1 MCFANRF
8 VGFWSIPAYTM
19 QGLDAEISRYFSK
32 SVQNYIISSRAVQGQ
47 HEMQEAT
54 PGERN
59 DVVQRWHNFTSD
71 LDKFYRWKK
80 KENVAGKQPEETRQ
94 YSPEA
99 AHERPRTGWLHT
111 KNLSFEE
118 RKKLHADKEAWE
130 RKNSGTSVSQS
141 KSSGASN
148 TPTHSSED
156 EEFEKAI
163 QASIQETSRGDAEED
178 AQVEAAMRESINA
191 VRQRS
196 ESDEAP
202 PLPLKDSSIFK
213 DAEYQIT
220 DEEYQALVE
229 QAIQQSLG
237 NDVALPEYS
246 KMSASGGM
254 DTASNPLAGSTYHDD
269 KELQQ
274 AIGASKNQSPPPLPP
289 REENDEDFERA
300 IAASKEAMEKES
312 SQRTEEDI
320 VMEYVK
326 KQSLAEEEY
335 RKKMAQG
342 KASANTGDDNDEELK
357 RAMEESLRMNRGDAS
372 GPSGS

>member
-1 MCFANRF
+1 M
-8 VGFWSIPAYTM
+8 
-19 QGLDAEISRYFSK
+19 
-32 SVQNYIISSRAVQGQ
+32 
-47 HEMQEAT
+47 
-54 PGERN
+54 
-59 DVVQRWHNFTSD
+59 
-71 LDKFYRWKK
+71 
-80 KENVAGKQPEETRQ
+80 
-94 YSPEA
+94 
-99 AHERPRTGWLHT
+99 
-111 KNLSFEE
+111 SFEE

-130 RKNSGTSVSQS
+130 RKNSGTSVPHS

-163 QASIQETSRGDAEED
+163 QASIQETSRGNAEED

-246 KMSASGGM
+246 KMSASGGT
-254 DTASNPLAGSTYHDD
+254 DATSGPSAGSTNHDD

-274 AIGASKNQSPPPLPP
+274 AIEASKKQSPPPLPP

-300 IAASKEAMEKES
+300 IAAS
-312 SQRTEEDI
+312 TEEDI

-335 RKKMAQG
+335 RQKMAQG
-342 KASANTGDDNDEELK
+342 KASANAGDDDDEELK